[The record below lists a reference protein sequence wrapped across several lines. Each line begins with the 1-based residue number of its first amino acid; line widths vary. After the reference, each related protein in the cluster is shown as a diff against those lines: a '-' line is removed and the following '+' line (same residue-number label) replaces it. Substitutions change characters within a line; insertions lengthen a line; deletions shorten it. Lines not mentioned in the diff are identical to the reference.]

1 MNLEIPGNAGPKI
14 RHPKD
19 KSKYWSKT
27 TLPWMS
33 IGYETQMPPIYTL
46 AFYNAIANNGKLI
59 RPFFVK
65 AILKNGQPI
74 KTFST
79 ETIREAICKPGTL
92 SIVRETLLG
101 VLEGEKGTAKNVR
114 SKYVRIAGKT
124 GTAQISKG
132 TLGYKAGGKSHQ
144 VSFCGY
150 FPADDPLYTCIV
162 VIREPHNGYPS
173 GGKMAGSVFKSIAEQ
188 TMALKSNLKPDNFA
202 EDTTNVFPY
211 FPEGKSGNYKALQAV
226 LTDLN
231 LPVNGQTADW
241 VKTFADEKQ

>member
-1 MNLEIPGNAGPKI
+1 MPTGGGYHNITLAEAIHASSNIGVSRAVVKAYGQNPAGYVEKLYSMGFNEKMNLEIPGNAGPKI

-33 IGYETQMPPIYTL
+33 IGYETQIPPIYTL

-101 VLEGEKGTAKNVR
+101 VLEGEKGTAKMCVQNMCGLRVKQEPHRFQKER
-114 SKYVRIAGKT
+114 SAIKPEVK
-124 GTAQISKG
+124 
-132 TLGYKAGGKSHQ
+132 
-144 VSFCGY
+144 
-150 FPADDPLYTCIV
+150 
-162 VIREPHNGYPS
+162 VIRSPLRLLS
-173 GGKMAGSVFKSIAEQ
+173 CR
-188 TMALKSNLKPDNFA
+188 
-202 EDTTNVFPY
+202 
-211 FPEGKSGNYKALQAV
+211 
-226 LTDLN
+226 
-231 LPVNGQTADW
+231 
-241 VKTFADEKQ
+241 